1 MNLTPK
7 EASQKIVAILT
18 AQSQIMQND
27 LERVKHLIAQE
38 CGQQPPT
45 SQILSVYQELI
56 REQKISPRPEL
67 AKLLVTRRI
76 RSLSGVS
83 VVSVLTKPYPCPG
96 ECLYCPRQA
105 GVPVSYL
112 DNEPAV
118 MRAIRCQYDPYRQ
131 VASRIQALTET
142 GHPTDKIKLIV
153 LGGTWSYLPLDYQEQ
168 FIQKCFEAA
177 NQEPSS
183 DLNQTHQINARTE
196 HRIIGLSLET
206 RPDYINPEEVQ
217 RMRRLGTTKVEIGAQ
232 CLDDRILSINRRGH
246 GVLAIAQATKWLKEA
261 GFKVGYHLMLNLPGA
276 NIAQE
281 KAAAQLL
288 FSDQRFRPDFLKI
301 YPTAI
306 LPEAPLYQ
314 WWREGRYHPY
324 SDRQLIDLLKFVKRQ
339 VPTYCRIQRVIRDI
353 PSINVPVGPVKTT
366 NLREIVLREMKE
378 ENQPCQCIRCREIR
392 DYQLTEPLIMFRED
406 YMSAQGKEIFLSFED
421 QKRKHLAAL
430 LRLRIPASFLSGQK
444 HFWPILEKAAIIR
457 EVHAYG
463 QQLPL
468 GQKDDSA
475 TQHHGLGQK
484 LIAQAEKIVRH
495 EFGGQIEKMAI
506 TAGVGTREYYQRLGY
521 QLEDYYMIKPLT

>member
-153 LGGTWSYLPLDYQEQ
+153 LGGTWSYLPLDY
-168 FIQKCFEAA
+168 
-177 NQEPSS
+177 
-183 DLNQTHQINARTE
+183 
-196 HRIIGLSLET
+196 
-206 RPDYINPEEVQ
+206 
-217 RMRRLGTTKVEIGAQ
+217 
-232 CLDDRILSINRRGH
+232 
-246 GVLAIAQATKWLKEA
+246 
-261 GFKVGYHLMLNLPGA
+261 
-276 NIAQE
+276 
-281 KAAAQLL
+281 
-288 FSDQRFRPDFLKI
+288 
-301 YPTAI
+301 
-306 LPEAPLYQ
+306 
-314 WWREGRYHPY
+314 
-324 SDRQLIDLLKFVKRQ
+324 
-339 VPTYCRIQRVIRDI
+339 
-353 PSINVPVGPVKTT
+353 
-366 NLREIVLREMKE
+366 
-378 ENQPCQCIRCREIR
+378 
-392 DYQLTEPLIMFRED
+392 
-406 YMSAQGKEIFLSFED
+406 
-421 QKRKHLAAL
+421 
-430 LRLRIPASFLSGQK
+430 
-444 HFWPILEKAAIIR
+444 
-457 EVHAYG
+457 
-463 QQLPL
+463 
-468 GQKDDSA
+468 
-475 TQHHGLGQK
+475 
-484 LIAQAEKIVRH
+484 
-495 EFGGQIEKMAI
+495 
-506 TAGVGTREYYQRLGY
+506 
-521 QLEDYYMIKPLT
+521 